1 MSDQIALQE
10 RLSFIGLDA
19 TAQSALAR
27 TQGTIEGALPAC
39 LDAFYDQ
46 VRRYPEVARF
56 FSGEGQISGAKSAQ
70 ARHWSSIAS
79 GRFDRS
85 YVEGVQRIGATHARI
100 GLEPRWYIGGYA
112 LVLDGLVSAIVKDH
126 ESGRSRWSRG
136 DGGAELAESLGS
148 VVKAAL
154 LDMDFVISIYLAA
167 ADAARAEA
175 EAASQQAQAETRRTM
190 EMMQGLINA
199 VDQSQA
205 TIEFDMDG
213 RILTANSTF
222 LKTMGYDL
230 DEIVGQH
237 HRMFVD
243 KEHARSEEYRNF
255 WKQLRLGRPAT
266 EKFTR
271 FDKSGRK
278 VMLLA
283 TYSPVMGADGLPEK
297 VIKLATDITVMEE
310 QRERSGQEQALVVSE
325 TARALA
331 SVADG
336 DLTSRITAHFEGD
349 YEQLKADFNNA
360 MERLEAAMSEISSNT
375 AAMRSGA
382 GEISQAADDLSRRT
396 EQQAATL
403 EQTAAALDEITA
415 TVRKTAEGAGR
426 AGTVVQAARDDAE
439 RSGEVVTRA
448 VQAMGDIERS
458 ADQISQ
464 IIGVIDEIAFQ
475 TNLLAL
481 NAGVEAARAG
491 DAGKGFAVVASEV
504 RALAQRSA
512 EAAKEIKSL
521 ISASSN
527 QVKNGVSLVGETGQA
542 LTAIVGRV
550 QEINGLMAEITASA
564 QEQSTA
570 LSEIN
575 TAVNQMDQATQ
586 QNAAMVE
593 QSTAASHSLTQE
605 SEQLARLVS
614 RFRVSAGGASYA
626 PAATAA
632 QPAATPA
639 HDNPNL
645 RRSQTR
651 IAEFAKQW
659 GSPRTSGA
667 LALKPST
674 EAEWEEF

>member
-19 TAQSALAR
+19 ASQAAIARAQA
-27 TQGTIEGALPAC
+27 TIEKALPSS

-46 VRRYPEVARF
+46 VRRYPAVARH
-56 FSGEGQISGAKSAQ
+56 FSGEAQISGAKDRQS
-70 ARHWSSIAS
+70 RHWSSIAS
-79 GRFDRS
+79 GRFDS
-85 YVEGVQRIGATHARI
+85 GYVEGVRRIGAVHARI

-112 LVLDGLVSAIVKDH
+112 LVLDGLVKALVTDH
-126 ESGRSRWSRG
+126 EAGRSRWARG
-136 DGGAELAESLGS
+136 DGGAALGQTVAS
-148 VVKAAL
+148 VVKAAM
-154 LDMDFVISIYLAA
+154 LDMDFVISIYLEAA
-167 ADAARAEA
+167 ETARAEA
-175 EAASQQAQAETRRTM
+175 EAAARAAQEEVQRTLVAM
-190 EMMQGLINA
+190 EGLVNA
-199 VDQSQA
+199 VNQSQA

-213 RILTANSTF
+213 RILTANDTF
-222 LKTMGYDL
+222 LKVMGYVL

-243 KEHARSEEYRNF
+243 KDYARSDDYRAF
-255 WKQLRLGRPAT
+255 WKQLRLGRPLT

-271 FDKSGRK
+271 FDKQGRR
-278 VMLLA
+278 VIILA
-283 TYSPVMGADGLPEK
+283 TYNPVVGPDGAPVK
-297 VIKLATDITVMEE
+297 VIKLATDITAMEE
-310 QRERSGQEQALVVSE
+310 ERERGAQEQAMVVAE

-331 SVADG
+331 AVAEG
-336 DLTSRITAHFEGD
+336 DLTARIGAAFSGE
-349 YEQLKADFNNA
+349 YEKLKSDFN
-360 MERLEAAMSEISSNT
+360 AAMQRLGSALGEISSNT

-403 EQTAAALDEITA
+403 EETAAALDQITA

-426 AGTVVQAARDDAE
+426 AGQVVQQARDEAE

-458 ADQISQ
+458 ADQITQ

-521 ISASSN
+521 ISASSV
-527 QVKNGVSLVGETGQA
+527 QVKSGVGLVGETGKA

-550 QEINGLMAEITASA
+550 QEMNALMSEIAASA

-570 LSEIN
+570 LAEVN

-605 SEQLARLVS
+605 SEQLARLVG
-614 RFRVSAGGASYA
+614 RFRLSSGGAVAPTERA
-626 PAATAA
+626 PAEN
-632 QPAATPA
+632 PA
-639 HDNPNL
+639 L
-645 RRSQTR
+645 RQSQSR
-651 IAEFAKQW
+651 ISEFAKQW
-659 GSPRTSGA
+659 AAPRTSGA
-667 LALKPST
+667 LALKPSA